1 MGNKPY
7 DGNRLKYSNT
17 ISGGGIDWLLNA
29 GFLSKE
35 IIQYIYPSDDEM
47 SKANL
52 RIVFMDYFMK
62 DFNMLTNGNY
72 SALRGLSIR
81 KVNLRSDPDLYGT
94 SLLDEDF
101 INVNM
106 YIRYLKFGFGRAND
120 ILNNQIR
127 DGIISRAAAAKLVD
141 KYDGSFDRQIVS
153 DFCDFIG
160 ITVKTFW
167 ETVDPYVNNELFT
180 KHGLGNYEPKFKAG
194 ISL

>member
-1 MGNKPY
+1 MLVGLKHEFALFASVPRLAVAYKIPLIWWGESAALLLGDLGVLGSKPY

-17 ISGGGIDWLLNA
+17 IGGGGIDWLLNA
-29 GFLSKE
+29 GFQTKDIL
-35 IIQYIYPSDDEM
+35 QYIYPSDDEM

-62 DFNMLTNGNY
+62 DYGMFTNGNY

-81 KVNLRSDPDLYGT
+81 KVNVHSDPDLYGT

-120 ILNNQIR
+120 ILNFR
-127 DGIISRAAAAKLVD
+127 YV
-141 KYDGSFDRQIVS
+141 
-153 DFCDFIG
+153 
-160 ITVKTFW
+160 TV
-167 ETVDPYVNNELFT
+167 
-180 KHGLGNYEPKFKAG
+180 
-194 ISL
+194 